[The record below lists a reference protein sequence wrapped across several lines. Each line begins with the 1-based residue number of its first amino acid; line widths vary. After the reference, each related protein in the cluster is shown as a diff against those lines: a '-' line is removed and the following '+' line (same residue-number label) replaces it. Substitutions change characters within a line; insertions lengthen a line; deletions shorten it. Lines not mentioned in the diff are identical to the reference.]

1 MVKSSRG
8 SAWKKVLVG
17 IGLAL
22 ITLIL
27 IILMPPDF
35 KRVERRIP
43 HTFGVAD
50 PEFVQT
56 MGALLGPSLT
66 RGNRATEYR
75 NGDQIFPAMLKAI
88 ASAKRTITMESY
100 IYWEGEVGRRFTEAL
115 SERARAGVKVHLLLD
130 WVGTGKIDGDYLDVM
145 KAAGVEVERYHRPH
159 WYTISRINN
168 RTHRKLLVVDGL
180 IGFTGGVGIADEW
193 LGSAQDSLHWR
204 DSHFAIEG
212 PAVAQMQAGFMD
224 NWLEKRADVLV
235 GDAYFPPLDSVG
247 PQLAQV
253 FLSSPTHG
261 SESVRLMYLLSIAA
275 AKRSI
280 LLGNAY
286 FIPDDLATK
295 ELIAAR
301 SRGVEVDIVVPG
313 PHIDTKTTQRAS
325 RSRWGPLLAAGVR
338 IHEFQPTMYHS
349 KIMVVDEIWA
359 SVGSTNFDDR
369 SFRLN
374 DEANL
379 NIYDAAFAMQLAT
392 SLRLDIAK
400 SKPMTLERWQA
411 RPRWERFKDWLAGL
425 FRSQL

>member
-1 MVKSSRG
+1 MPKSHRG

-17 IGLAL
+17 IGLAI
-22 ITLIL
+22 ITLVL
-27 IILMPPDF
+27 IILMPPDY

-43 HTFGVAD
+43 HTYGVSD
-50 PEFVQT
+50 PEFVRT

-66 RGNRATEYR
+66 HGNRTTEYK
-75 NGDQIFPAMLKAI
+75 NGDEIFPAMLKAI
-88 ASAKRTITMESY
+88 ASARRTITMESY

-115 SERARAGVKVHLLLD
+115 SERAKAGVKVHLLLD
-130 WVGTGKIDGDYLDVM
+130 WVGTGKIDGDYLDAM

-159 WYTISRINN
+159 WYTLSRINN
-168 RTHRKLLVVDGL
+168 RTHRKILVVDGRM
-180 IGFTGGVGIADEW
+180 GFTGGVGIADEW
-193 LGSAQDSLHWR
+193 LGNAQDSLHWR
-204 DSHFAIEG
+204 DSHFQIEG

-224 NWLEKRADVLV
+224 NWLEKRADVLA
-235 GDAYFPPLDSVG
+235 GDAYFPPIDSTG
-247 PQLAQV
+247 TQLAQV

-275 AKRSI
+275 AQRSI
-280 LLGNAY
+280 LIGNAY
-286 FIPDDLATK
+286 FIPDDVATQ

-301 SRGVEVDIVVPG
+301 SRGVEIDVIVPG
-313 PHIDTKTTQRAS
+313 PHIDTKTARRAS

-349 KIMVVDEIWA
+349 KIMVVDDIWI

-379 NIYDAAFAMQLAT
+379 NVYDGAFATQLAA
-392 SLRLDIAK
+392 SLRQDIAQ
-400 SKPMTLERWQA
+400 SQVMTFERWKA
-411 RPRWERFKDWLAGL
+411 RPRSERFKDWLAGL